1 LQTCIIFVIK
11 IVKIMLTLESIPRK
25 EPLITHSCRGSYVGM
40 ETESYNP
47 RERIMKKVFLTTTA
61 LVMTAGVAAA
71 EVSFSGTGQ
80 VSYGAVGG
88 ADMALNTHLDVNVAV
103 SGAADNGVTFA
114 TTFGYDAGSQADYN
128 DDFTIDADEGGV
140 WSAAAPEVAIGMN
153 GWTITAQNAGIA
165 DRYDGDVDSGD
176 IGIDGSI
183 GGITLGVTTGTA
195 NGASSFSVG
204 YSAGDMTV
212 SLNSTTDD
220 NGATAGEDA
229 AMSMSIGYTIGDATI
244 TAATDNEGAAETT
257 NSVGIS
263 YAMGALTVG
272 YTLAGDNGANMGDDY
287 DLSIGYTAGA
297 LSASF
302 ATNEENRTRM
312 IAEYDLGGATA
323 FFSSQQGGAAGTDLQ
338 VMGVNFAF

>member
-1 LQTCIIFVIK
+1 
-11 IVKIMLTLESIPRK
+11 
-25 EPLITHSCRGSYVGM
+25 
-40 ETESYNP
+40 
-47 RERIMKKVFLTTTA
+47 
-61 LVMTAGVAAA
+61 MTAGVAAA

-80 VSYGAVGG
+80 ISYGATG
-88 ADMALNTHLDVNVAV
+88 ANDMALNTHIDVN
-103 SGAADNGVTFA
+103 AAISAATDNGVTFA

-128 DDFTIDADEGGV
+128 DDFTIDPAEGNGTVADNGGTGNNNN
-140 WSAAAPEVAIGMN
+140 WSGGAPEVTIGMN
-153 GWTITAQNAGIA
+153 GWTITGQNGGIA

-176 IGIDGSI
+176 IGIDGAI
-183 GGITLGVTTGTA
+183 GGITLGLTTGTA

-220 NGATAGEDA
+220 NGAAAGEDA

-263 YAMGALTVG
+263 YVMGALTVG
-272 YTLAGDNGANMGDDY
+272 YTLAGDNGASMGDDY
-287 DLSIGYTAGA
+287 DMSIGYTAGA
-297 LSASF
+297 LTASF
-302 ATNEENRTRM
+302 ATNEDSRTRM